1 MLSIQTI
8 PWELIMALTEK
19 RLEEVTDENRKTAED
34 QGASSREANWRESN
48 KLVHEKRSG
57 SENTEPWD
65 LQDIPQDFQ
74 Y

>member
-1 MLSIQTI
+1 
-8 PWELIMALTEK
+8 
-19 RLEEVTDENRKTAED
+19 
-34 QGASSREANWRESN
+34 
-48 KLVHEKRSG
+48 VHEKRSG